1 MERQLSLIH
10 ILFSNQVLR
19 EFFLPELKKAAAH
32 ITVPW
37 IFHSDGNLLP
47 ALEDLSTLGMSGLHP
62 LEPGAMNLKELKE
75 KWGKRLCLVGNVD
88 IDHCMT
94 DATPEEIDEV
104 VQDLSLIHISH
115 MFGAGEGARAR
126 GTIVA
131 AKISIVLALSWS
143 WGKRIRTGGEK

>member
-47 ALEDLSTLGMSGLHP
+47 ALEDLDVYKRQVQARAQGP
-62 LEPGAMNLKELKE
+62 EEPSL
-75 KWGKRLCLVGNVD
+75 RPRFPLCLPS
-88 IDHCMT
+88 
-94 DATPEEIDEV
+94 A
-104 VQDLSLIHISH
+104 
-115 MFGAGEGARAR
+115 GAGENEYEQEE
-126 GTIVA
+126 
-131 AKISIVLALSWS
+131 KNE
-143 WGKRIRTGGEK
+143 RI